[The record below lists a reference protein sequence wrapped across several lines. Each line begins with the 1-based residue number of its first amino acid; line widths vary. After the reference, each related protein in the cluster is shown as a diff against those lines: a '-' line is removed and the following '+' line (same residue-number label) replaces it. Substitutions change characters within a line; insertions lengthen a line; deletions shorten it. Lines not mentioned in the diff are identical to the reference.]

1 MAHVDMEESVSS
13 LQVQRDDLAKKSE
26 MCSVFESGLVELR
39 TMLEKE
45 IEKGQDTQKAWE
57 DLSKLQK
64 KSVARMRAH
73 AARLRLLLRLPL
85 LRPMRLSNCPHPFL
99 TLCLWPSLLPV
110 HLAQLQADMASRQGR
125 HALHEVRVQVLHVRR
140 RQQGPLQVL
149 RKGLLQKL
157 HHHLRHSRVWV
168 QR

>member
-13 LQVQRDDLAKKSE
+13 LQSQRDELAKKSE

-64 KSVARMRAH
+64 KSVALMRAR
-73 AARLRLLLRLPL
+73 AAAAVAVAAAAGDDGASLQILTS
-85 LRPMRLSNCPHPFL
+85 LSHSL
-99 TLCLWPSLLPV
+99 SLAVLAPSPPC
-110 HLAQLQADMASRQGR
+110 AATS
-125 HALHEVRVQVLHVRR
+125 
-140 RQQGPLQVL
+140 
-149 RKGLLQKL
+149 
-157 HHHLRHSRVWV
+157 
-168 QR
+168 